1 MMSPAAAIIIPISIS
16 ISIPISVSG
25 VIVLRRSS
33 AVRLYG
39 HDFDKVVGG
48 VVVFRDVQEV
58 GAVPV
63 AAVVVVVMVAAVIA
77 AVVVAVVVRVG
88 FVVEQG

>member
-1 MMSPAAAIIIPISIS
+1 MSPPAAIIVAISIS
-16 ISIPISVSG
+16 ITIPIAISG

-39 HDFDKVVGG
+39 HDFDKVVSG
-48 VVVFRDVQEV
+48 VVVFCDVQEV

-63 AAVVVVVMVAAVIA
+63 AAVVVVVMVAAIVA
-77 AVVVAVVVRVG
+77 AVVVATIVRVG